1 MKVNCL
7 KTILFLLLSR
17 KNDMQFCSFQI
28 RYGTVMGGLLSEKF
42 LDANVSIPFMGP
54 SLDTPSLK
62 KYKQVLNYT
71 SSCFSGLLGK

>member
-1 MKVNCL
+1 
-7 KTILFLLLSR
+7 
-17 KNDMQFCSFQI
+17 
-28 RYGTVMGGLLSEKF
+28 MGGLLSEKF

-71 SSCFSGLLGK
+71 SSCFSGLESKVRAAVI

>member
-1 MKVNCL
+1 M
-7 KTILFLLLSR
+7 
-17 KNDMQFCSFQI
+17 MQFCSFQI

-71 SSCFSGLLGK
+71 CAAVILNSFVFI